1 MKGRV
6 QCIFQPIYVI
16 GMRILLVE
24 DEIKT
29 LFSLLQ
35 GMEEQGWTVNT
46 ATEGDAGFRLAS
58 NDDYDVIVSDITLP
72 GMSGLEL
79 CAQLRERG
87 IRTPFLMLTALSD
100 TDDKVA
106 GLEAGADDYLAKP
119 FEFRELLARI
129 KALARRPTT
138 TVRPEN
144 ILRFSDVMLDLDA
157 KKVTR
162 GGKEISLTPREYALL
177 EFFLRHPGVVL
188 SKVAIAEKVWD
199 LNFDTGTNLI
209 EVYVNYLRNKL
220 EKGFDNKILHT
231 LFGQG
236 YVLRE
241 D

>member
-1 MKGRV
+1 
-6 QCIFQPIYVI
+6 
-16 GMRILLVE
+16 
-24 DEIKT
+24 
-29 LFSLLQ
+29 
-35 GMEEQGWTVNT
+35 
-46 ATEGDAGFRLAS
+46 
-58 NDDYDVIVSDITLP
+58 
-72 GMSGLEL
+72 MSGLEL

-220 EKGFDNKILHT
+220 EKGFDHKILHT

>member
-1 MKGRV
+1 
-6 QCIFQPIYVI
+6 
-16 GMRILLVE
+16 MRILLVE
-24 DEIKT
+24 DELKT
-29 LFSLLQ
+29 LLSLRQ

-46 ATEGDAGFRLAS
+46 ATEGDSGLRLAS

-72 GMSGLEL
+72 GISGLEL
-79 CAQLRERG
+79 CAQLRRKG
-87 IRTPFLMLTALSD
+87 ILTPMLLLTALSD

-119 FEFRELLARI
+119 FEFKELLARI

-138 TVRPEN
+138 SIRPEN
-144 ILRFSDVMLDLDA
+144 ILRFANVELDLDA
-157 KKVTR
+157 RKVTR
-162 GGKEISLTPREYALL
+162 GGKEIALTPREFSLL
-177 EFFLRHPGVVL
+177 EFFLRNPGVVL

-199 LNFDTGTNLI
+199 LNFDTGTNVI

-220 EKGFDNKILHT
+220 DKGYDQKLLHT

-241 D
+241 EQSH